1 MNQIDYFFCISFVA
15 VICAFYLQDNL
26 SCSNIQL
33 MEQKHLKNW
42 LNWRKVDFLL
52 FFFFEIIICSKVYN
66 TFVLYVS
73 AVVNYV
79 EYSYFSIV
87 LFSL

>member
-33 MEQKHLKNW
+33 MEQEHLKSW
-42 LNWRKVDFLL
+42 LN
-52 FFFFEIIICSKVYN
+52 
-66 TFVLYVS
+66 
-73 AVVNYV
+73 
-79 EYSYFSIV
+79 
-87 LFSL
+87 